1 MKVSNYS
8 IAKYLIDS
16 ATKKYD
22 CSFVDMTVVFGDDFI
37 GMKDNKIC
45 VGNSDSW
52 GAVVFN
58 IISVYF
64 DNFKEICGKEIYIDE
79 RDRDFV
85 LLALSK
91 FMSKLTKNDNI
102 LDEARSDEP
111 ILMRL
116 YQYPVVWMLMK
127 DIICPACQITYEN
140 VLMAFVKTVEC
151 DIATFVDDPDYLIND
166 EVYIAVNDLVEY
178 PPVRDVFIFGAVL
191 EAHGQYPI
199 DIIQLILNGDLKKKV
214 ESVVK
219 LAYGDDE
226 KVEDFM
232 QVLTTYGYS
241 ENKIESLVAGNVEKT
256 ASVAKAA
263 QDANGSFWY
272 FGLIEKLIE
281 PTRGSD
287 WSTYEHLHPWFEEMQ
302 AKINAA
308 REKAGKDG
316 VTFEYLLRIKDGEN
330 SKKENNTVMERR
342 LKKNRVW

>member
-1 MKVSNYS
+1 
-8 IAKYLIDS
+8 
-16 ATKKYD
+16 
-22 CSFVDMTVVFGDDFI
+22 
-37 GMKDNKIC
+37 
-45 VGNSDSW
+45 
-52 GAVVFN
+52 
-58 IISVYF
+58 
-64 DNFKEICGKEIYIDE
+64 
-79 RDRDFV
+79 
-85 LLALSK
+85 
-91 FMSKLTKNDNI
+91 
-102 LDEARSDEP
+102 
-111 ILMRL
+111 
-116 YQYPVVWMLMK
+116 
-127 DIICPACQITYEN
+127 
-140 VLMAFVKTVEC
+140 
-151 DIATFVDDPDYLIND
+151 LIND

-178 PPVRDVFIFGAVL
+178 PPVRDVFIFGAAL

-214 ESVVK
+214 ECVVK

-241 ENKIESLVAGNVEKT
+241 ENKIESLIAGNVEKT

-272 FGLIEKLIE
+272 FGLIEKLID

-302 AKINAA
+302 AKINAE

-330 SKKENNTVMERR
+330 SKKENNTVIERR